1 MNPGPLTTLEPLAV
15 VTVRAPGEARGS
27 AMPGGSSGKGTPSAP
42 RSEPGKPQRLTTG
55 ALLHE
60 IWEGCWARNEWTGST
75 ILRLAAV
82 FCFAGLCSWAGI
94 VLSRQSEGVATIWI
108 SNGVIFGCLITQS
121 PRRWLPYFMAGLAAD
136 TLADVVYGDPFRVA
150 IGVSLANSVEVVT
163 SAVLLVLLFGV
174 PFDLSKRRPLV
185 GFLGVSVVG
194 ATALTSALGASWTLL
209 FYDAGPWW
217 QMFRTWWLGDLLGMS
232 TLAPLTVMLQRR
244 ASYSILRARE
254 LPRTLL
260 ILAAPVLV
268 TIAVFTHNTDPLIFF
283 LFPVLLLV
291 AFRLGFPGTV
301 LTIVLMSLMAIGF
314 TVKGHGPLMLISGQH
329 MLLHRIVVAQIFA
342 AVAIFTMFP
351 VAALLEEKDALKL
364 SLASSEARHRA
375 LAQTDELT
383 GLANRRAFNVRLHEE
398 WTRAAQ
404 EEATLGLLLIDA
416 DHFKQYNDVF
426 GHLEGDDCLRLLAT
440 VIAATVECRGAMA
453 ARYGGEEF
461 AVLMPGADLET
472 ARQAGQA
479 IRDAVVAERL
489 PHPTGPSGVQTVSIG
504 AASLGPEPGQPPS
517 VLVKR
522 ADEALYCAKLG
533 GRDQVSCV

>member
-1 MNPGPLTTLEPLAV
+1 MAV
-15 VTVRAPGEARGS
+15 TTVRAPGEAGGTFF
-27 AMPGGSSGKGTPSAP
+27 PGGGSDTGPSVR
-42 RSEPGKPQRLTTG
+42 RSEPGKQGPVMTG
-55 ALLHE
+55 ALLRE
-60 IWEGCWARNEWTGST
+60 IWEGCWAPKEWTANA
-75 ILRLAAV
+75 ILRLIAV
-82 FCFAGLCSWAGI
+82 FCFVGLCSWAGI

-108 SNGVIFGCLITQS
+108 SNGVIFGFLITQS
-121 PRRWLPYFMAGLAAD
+121 PRRWLPYFVAGLTAD

-150 IGVSLANSVEVVT
+150 IGVSLANSVEVIT
-163 SAVLLVLLFGV
+163 SAVVLVRLFGV

-185 GFLGVSVVG
+185 GFLAVSVVC

-209 FYDAGPWW
+209 FYDAGTWW

-232 TLAPLTVMLQRR
+232 TLAPLTVMLQRP

-260 ILAAPVLV
+260 IVSAPVLV
-268 TIAVFTHNTDPLIFF
+268 TIAVFTHDTDPLIFF

-364 SLASSEARHRA
+364 SLAASEARFRG

-383 GLANRRAFNVRLHEE
+383 SLPNRRAFNLRLSAE
-398 WTRAAQ
+398 WERALADGS
-404 EEATLGLLLIDA
+404 TLGLLLIDA

-440 VIAATVECRGAMA
+440 VISETLSWREAMA

-461 AVLMPGADLET
+461 AVLLPGADAET
-472 ARQAGQA
+472 ARGAAEA
-479 IRDAVVAERL
+479 IREAVTAERL
-489 PHPTGPSGVQTVSIG
+489 PHPTGPSGIQTVSIG
-504 AASLGPEPGQPPS
+504 AASLMPAPGQVS
-517 VLVKR
+517 SALVKR
-522 ADEALYCAKLG
+522 ADEALYCAKLA
-533 GRDQVSCV
+533 GRNQVALL